1 MTSHS
6 KGAPIYLMD
15 VRVAFKKNKR
25 VLERSMWVVSVF
37 DDVSDLT
44 RFDKSSMFRL
54 KHEIYGKSKAN
65 NQIIIREVMNKKFIS
80 KSQLT
85 IDEHRK
91 QNNPSM

>member
-25 VLERSMWVVSVF
+25 VLERPMWVVSVF
-37 DDVSDLT
+37 DTPSDLT
-44 RFDKSSMFRL
+44 RFGKATMLRL
-54 KHEIYGKSKAN
+54 KREVYGKSKAN